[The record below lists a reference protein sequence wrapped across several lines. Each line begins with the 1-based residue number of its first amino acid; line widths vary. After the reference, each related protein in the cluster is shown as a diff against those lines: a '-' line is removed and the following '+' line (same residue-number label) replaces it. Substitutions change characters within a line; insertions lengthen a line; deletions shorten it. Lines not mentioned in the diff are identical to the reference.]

1 MKKEDIKIAILRIEG
16 TNCEEESFRAFAE
29 LGVQPEYVHLNELGR
44 GKSILDYHGIFIPGG
59 FSSGD
64 YVRAGAIFA
73 ARLKALAM
81 NELREFVK
89 NGYPVVGICNG
100 FQVLIELGLLPG
112 INGISDVPEAALAV
126 NDSDKFECRPTLLRH
141 DSVSPLTSRISKGE
155 VVLIPSAHM
164 EGKLM
169 LPEEK
174 EKQYLDEMEANGQ
187 IVFRYVNEEGE
198 EAGYPWNPNGSIS
211 NIAGICNPD
220 GNVLGMMPH
229 PERAFHSWQ
238 HPEWKNAVDG
248 RDEDLDGGG
257 GRGDGRAVFESIV
270 DYIGRL

>member
-1 MKKEDIKIAILRIEG
+1 MKREDIRIAILRIEG

-29 LGVQPEYVHLNELGR
+29 LGVRPEYVHLNELGG
-44 GKSILDYHGIFIPGG
+44 GKGISDYQGIFIPGG

-81 NELREFVK
+81 DELREFVE
-89 NGYPVVGICNG
+89 NGHPVVGICNG
-100 FQVLIELGLLPG
+100 FQVLIELGLLPATH
-112 INGISDVPEAALAV
+112 GISEVPEAALAV
-126 NDSDKFECRPTLLRH
+126 NDSDRFECRPTLLRH
-141 DSVSPLTSRISKGE
+141 ESVSPLTSRIERGR

-164 EGKLM
+164 EGKFM
-169 LPEEK
+169 LSEEAGK
-174 EKQYLDEMEANGQ
+174 GYLNEMEENGQ
-187 IVFRYVNEEGE
+187 IVFRYVDREGN

-211 NIAGICNPD
+211 NIAGICNPK

-238 HPEWKNAVDG
+238 HPVWQRKEYDG
-248 RDEDLDGGG
+248 AES
-257 GRGDGRAVFESIV
+257 GDGRAIFESIV
-270 DYIGRL
+270 DYMGKFG

>member
-29 LGVQPEYVHLNELGR
+29 LGVQPEYVHLNELMR
-44 GKSILDYHGIFIPGG
+44 DRNRSIFDYQGIFIPGG

-73 ARLKALAM
+73 ARIKALM
-81 NELREFVK
+81 MDELKKFVEE
-89 NGYPVVGICNG
+89 GYPIIGICNG
-100 FQVLIELGLLPG
+100 FQVLTELGLLPA
-112 INGISDVPEAALAV
+112 IDGISDVPEAALAV

-141 DSVSPLTSRISKGE
+141 ESVSPLTSEVEKGE
-155 VVLIPSAHM
+155 VLLIPSAHM
-164 EGKLM
+164 EGKFM
-169 LPEEK
+169 LPEGK
-174 EKQYLDEMEANGQ
+174 EKKYLDKMEENGQ
-187 IVFRYVNEEGE
+187 IVFRYVNEEGK

-211 NIAGICNPD
+211 NIAGICNPE

-238 HPEWKNAVDG
+238 HPK
-248 RDEDLDGGG
+248 RGGSEIVKG
-257 GRGDGRAVFESIV
+257 NGEGDGRAIFESIV
-270 DYIGRL
+270 KYIESL